1 VDNVIKKLAI
11 LLAVFFL
18 ATPSANA
25 ATALN
30 VPFLTWE
37 AGKQQAIVLG
47 GPGSNGAWK
56 MQLEGENSD
65 PLVFNQTRRDGK
77 GAFLYTL
84 DLPKDLTPGA
94 YVVQAVEE
102 NGTKTI
108 VAGIQVKVRETYR
121 ISQIPSDLKLL
132 VVIFAGLT
140 AILSVIRGRKYANLS
155 FLRRSA
161 PAKEN
166 FFYRFRNTRLASEG
180 DSLARYLSLQSG
192 EPLHRLSPMLWS
204 LLPWLVI
211 PLGVFTAIKIQFD
224 AAIPNGPIVLFFIC
238 AALGALDA
246 ATGISLALSLSF
258 MHIALGNATS
268 LRSLAVVGAF
278 TLAWYLPA
286 LVASLIRLTINQDF
300 KCLSPQISK
309 VVSALLAAI
318 SGGATVALSTIL
330 TDSLV
335 INRQASELLRWP
347 LAVTLAL
354 VIFIKYLFESIKE
367 PIEGREEKLF
377 LARVVSPG
385 FAFIIFFASLLLVYV
400 WTNNAL
406 ATLIASAVMAAP
418 YFLLFV
424 VFPKLGRLKLPTGK
438 RNVLIEVAI
447 VVGLTLLAY
456 WAIQTLPQAVIIR
469 SRIFILIGFVPSL
482 LHAIYSVAIASA
494 EYAARSKEEEVAS

>member
-1 VDNVIKKLAI
+1 MIKKLAI
-11 LLAVFFL
+11 LIAVFFL

-132 VVIFAGLT
+132 VVIFSGLT

-155 FLRRSA
+155 FLRRNA
-161 PAKEN
+161 PEKEN

-180 DSLARYLSLQSG
+180 DSLARYLSLHSG
-192 EPLHRLSPMLWS
+192 EALHRLSPTLWS

-246 ATGISLALSLSF
+246 ATGISLALTLSF

-300 KCLSPQISK
+300 KRLSPQISK
-309 VVSALLAAI
+309 VVGALLAAI
-318 SGGATVALSTIL
+318 FGGTTVALSTIL

-347 LAVTLAL
+347 LAVTVAL
-354 VIFIKYLFESIKE
+354 VIFLKYLFESIKE

-406 ATLIASAVMAAP
+406 ATSIASAVMAAP

-424 VFPKLGRLKLPTGK
+424 VFPKLGKLKLPTAK
-438 RNVLIEVAI
+438 RNVLIEVFV
-447 VVGLTLLAY
+447 VVGLTFAAY

-494 EYAARSKEEEVAS
+494 EYAARSKKEEVAS

>member
-1 VDNVIKKLAI
+1 VGNVIKKLAI

-18 ATPSANA
+18 ATPAVNA
-25 ATALN
+25 ATPLN

-56 MQLEGENSD
+56 MQLEGESTD
-65 PLVFNQTRRDGK
+65 PLVFKQTRKDGK

-84 DLPKDLTPGA
+84 NLPKDLTPGA
-94 YVVQAVEE
+94 YVVQAVEA

-108 VAGIQVKVRETYR
+108 VAGIQVKARETYR

-140 AILSVIRGRKYANLS
+140 TILSVIRGRKYANLS
-155 FLRRSA
+155 YTRRNS
-161 PAKEN
+161 PEKEN

-192 EPLHRLSPMLWS
+192 EPLHRLSPAFWS
-204 LLPWLVI
+204 LLPWLAI
-211 PLGVFTAIKIQFD
+211 PFGIFTALKIQLD
-224 AAIPNGPIVLFFIC
+224 AAIPNGPIFLFFIC

-246 ATGISLALSLSF
+246 ATGISLALTLSF
-258 MHIALGNATS
+258 MHVALGNATN
-268 LRSLAVVGAF
+268 LRSLVVVGAF
-278 TLAWYLPA
+278 TIAWYLPA
-286 LVASLIRLTINQDF
+286 LVASLIRLTIGQDH
-300 KCLSPQISK
+300 KHLSPQVSNL
-309 VVSALLAAI
+309 VSAFTGAI
-318 SGGATVALSTIL
+318 LGGATVVLSTIL

-347 LAVTLAL
+347 LASVVAA
-354 VIFIKYLFESIKE
+354 VIFFKYLFESIKQ
-367 PIEGREEKLF
+367 PIEGKKEKLY
-377 LARVVSPG
+377 LARAVSPG
-385 FAFIIFFASLLLVYV
+385 FAFIIFFSSLLLVYV

-424 VFPKLGRLKLPTGK
+424 VFPKLGRLKLPTIK
-438 RNVLIEVAI
+438 RNVLIEILI
-447 VVGLTLLAY
+447 VVSLTFAAY
-456 WAIQTLPQAVIIR
+456 WAIQALPQAVIIR

-494 EYAARSKEEEVAS
+494 EYAARSDEQEAAS

>member
-1 VDNVIKKLAI
+1 MIKKLAI

-65 PLVFNQTRRDGK
+65 PLVFKQTRRDGK
-77 GAFLYTL
+77 GAFIYTL
-84 DLPKDLTPGA
+84 DLPRDLTPGA

-108 VAGIQVKVRETYR
+108 VAGIQVKARETYR

-140 AILSVIRGRKYANLS
+140 AILSVIRGLKYANLS

-161 PAKEN
+161 PEKEN
-166 FFYRFRNTRLASEG
+166 FLYRFRNTRLASEG
-180 DSLARYLSLQSG
+180 DSLSRYLALHSG
-192 EPLHRLSPMLWS
+192 EVLHRLSPTLWS

-224 AAIPNGPIVLFFIC
+224 AAIPNGPIALFFIC

-300 KCLSPQISK
+300 KRLSPQISK

-318 SGGATVALSTIL
+318 FGGTTVALSTIL

-347 LAVTLAL
+347 LAVTVAV
-354 VIFIKYLFESIKE
+354 VIFIKYLLESIKE
-367 PIEGREEKLF
+367 PTEGREEKLF

-385 FAFIIFFASLLLVYV
+385 FAFIVFFASLLLVYV

-447 VVGLTLLAY
+447 VVGLTFLAY

-494 EYAARSKEEEVAS
+494 EYAARSEEEEVAS

>member
-1 VDNVIKKLAI
+1 VVNVIKKLAL

-18 ATPSANA
+18 ATPAANA

-30 VPFLTWE
+30 VPLLTWE
-37 AGKQQAIVLG
+37 AGKQQVVILG

-56 MQLEGENSD
+56 MQLEGED
-65 PLVFNQTRRDGK
+65 IEPLVFKQTRPDEN
-77 GAFLYTL
+77 GAFLYTV

-102 NGTKTI
+102 DGTKTI
-108 VAGIQVKVRETYR
+108 VAGIQVKERETYR
-121 ISQIPSDLKLL
+121 IVQIPSDLKLL
-132 VVIFAGLT
+132 VMIFAGLT
-140 AILSVIRGRKYANLS
+140 AVLSVIRSRKYANLV
-155 FLRRSA
+155 FTRRSA
-161 PAKEN
+161 PEKEN

-180 DSLARYLSLQSG
+180 DSLSRYLALQSG
-192 EPLHRLSPMLWS
+192 EALHRLSPTLWS
-204 LLPWLVI
+204 LLPWLAI
-211 PLGVFTAIKIQFD
+211 PLGIYTALQIQFD

-238 AALGALDA
+238 AAIGAFDA
-246 ATGISLALSLSF
+246 ATGISLALSLGF
-258 MHIALGNATS
+258 MHVALGNATS

-300 KCLSPQISK
+300 KRLSPQITNM
-309 VVSALLAAI
+309 VSAILAGI
-318 SGGATVALSTIL
+318 FGGASVALSTIL

-347 LAVTLAL
+347 LAATVAA
-354 VIFIKYLFESIKE
+354 VIFFKYLSESIKE
-367 PIEGREEKLF
+367 PSEGREEKLF

-385 FAFIIFFASLLLVYV
+385 FAFILFFSSLLLIYV
-400 WTNNAL
+400 WTNNAV
-406 ATLIASAVMAAP
+406 ATFVAGAVMSAP

-424 VFPKLGRLKLPTGK
+424 VFPKLGRLKLPAAK

-447 VVGLTLLAY
+447 VAGLTFAAY

-494 EYAARSKEEEVAS
+494 EYAARNEEQEVAS